1 MTPKQDGGKINP
13 IINQQKGMANMNIEF
28 VHEANRGELMALL
41 GGLEESKRKE
51 VLEYIEA
58 LEESQRNLIGVVN
71 KLAAFIKG

>member
-1 MTPKQDGGKINP
+1 
-13 IINQQKGMANMNIEF
+13 MNIEF